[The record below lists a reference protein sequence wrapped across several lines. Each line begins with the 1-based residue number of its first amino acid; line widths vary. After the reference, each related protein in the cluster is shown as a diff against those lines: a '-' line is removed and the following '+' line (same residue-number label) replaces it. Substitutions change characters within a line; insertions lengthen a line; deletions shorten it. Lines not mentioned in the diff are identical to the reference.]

1 MCAKEVRSGVILK
14 IWQFIQRGSNAVQD
28 GNLGNSQGAVMTQAE
43 IGKGGS
49 SANLPG
55 GLAGWL
61 MGKLQ
66 VSSRRQPRLA
76 LLERIALAPKQS
88 LSLIEAEGRRFL
100 VATSA
105 DGSPCF
111 YPLDEQA
118 RRSGMSAGN
127 AMRKGVRASW

>member
-1 MCAKEVRSGVILK
+1 MCAKEVGGGVILK
-14 IWQFIQRGSNAVQD
+14 MLRFIQRGSNAAQD
-28 GNLGNSQGAVMTQAE
+28 GNLGNSQGQVMKHAE
-43 IGKGGS
+43 SGREGS

-66 VSSRRQPRLA
+66 ASNRRQPRLA

-88 LSLIEAEGRRFL
+88 LSLVEAEGRRFL
-100 VATSA
+100 VATSG
-105 DGSPCF
+105 DGAPCF
-111 YPLDEQA
+111 YPLDEQP

-127 AMRKGVRASW
+127 GMRKGVRASW